1 MWSREYLKKNFKNYY
16 HFHSDITKNSSLE
29 KIFSKYKKKI
39 KCIIHCAAQPSHDWA
54 LRNISLDFKVNA
66 IGTLNMLELAK
77 KYCPETVFIQLSTN
91 KVYGDTPNKIPLKEK
106 RFRFRCNKKFKIF

>member
-1 MWSREYLKKNFKNYY
+1 MAPASVLWSREYLKKNFKNYY

-29 KIFSKYKKKI
+29 KNLFEIQKKI

-66 IGTLNMLELAK
+66 IGTQICLSK

-106 RFRFRCNKKFKIF
+106 RFSLM